1 MLRGG
6 EEAVGDKFLHSTY
19 IYIYSADHM
28 LGVVLAYFGW
38 WCSLDVFLKK
48 PCGKIVNKIN
58 NAKC

>member
-1 MLRGG
+1 
-6 EEAVGDKFLHSTY
+6 
-19 IYIYSADHM
+19 M